1 MPPSM
6 TVMTMTMVV
15 TATVMMMIAV
25 ALYLPTYY
33 GLVVVLRIS
42 THSCV

>member
-1 MPPSM
+1 M
-6 TVMTMTMVV
+6 TMMTMTMMV
-15 TATVMMMIAV
+15 TTTVMMMIAM

-42 THSCV
+42 MHYCV